1 MKELQGFV
9 FFPKNKEQSITESL
23 LAALIKKQF
32 TVQSTFV
39 EQGRL
44 DEVFRMITTQ
54 SAIENDIPLKKARLS
69 EKLRGLPEL
78 RSQQPTKSEE
88 I

>member
-1 MKELQGFV
+1 V
-9 FFPKNKEQSITESL
+9 
-23 LAALIKKQF
+23 LIKKQF

-54 SAIENDIPLKKARLS
+54 AAIENDIPLKKARLS
-69 EKLRGLPEL
+69 EKLRGLPEF

-88 I
+88 L